1 MKRGVFVT
9 GTDTDVGK
17 TFVAAGLARALAR
30 RGVDVGVMKPVAT
43 GASADGEVL
52 ASGLAGKDD
61 PRLVTPVLLR
71 PPLAPSVA
79 ARVSGVSI
87 DLGRV
92 WRAWRTLAS
101 RHDFMVVEGVGGL
114 LVPVKDRTPVAA
126 LAKRMGLPLV
136 VVARPTL
143 GTINHT
149 LLTVEAARRRGLRVA
164 GLVVCY
170 SKDGR
175 AGKAERSNPAVL
187 EAESGAPLLGVVP
200 FLRRGLDDPRS
211 FAIFDRIARA
221 LLPGTI
227 LRRNPRCAD

>member
-43 GASADGEVL
+43 GASSDGALL
-52 ASGLAGKDD
+52 ASGLSEKDD
-61 PRLVTPVLLR
+61 PRLVTPVLLG

-79 ARVSGVSI
+79 ARVSGVAL
-87 DLGRV
+87 DLERV
-92 WRAWRTLAS
+92 WRAWRTLRS
-101 RHDFMVVEGVGGL
+101 LHDFMVVEGVGGL
-114 LVPVKDRTPVAA
+114 LVPVKHRYPVAA
-126 LAKRMGLPLV
+126 MAKRMGLPLI

-149 LLTVEAARRRGLRVA
+149 LLTVESARRRGLRVA

-170 SKDGR
+170 SRDWR

-187 EAESGAPLLGVVP
+187 EAESGVPLLGVVP
-200 FLRRGLDDPRS
+200 FLRRGLGDRRS
-211 FAIFDRIARA
+211 FGVFDRIAGA
-221 LLPGTI
+221 LAP
-227 LRRNPRCAD
+227 RRP